1 MCRIFNKML
10 KKWNKNTLNF
20 WLKASSGYLLS
31 ENYLRAGDNHMKVAS
46 IHIIRHCRDPRY
58 WLLEV
63 FRILLLSFLSNLS
76 LTCTIATS
84 LVTDL
89 HQPLS
94 LLDNPAGQSRHG
106 ERERGKR
113 DCRSPGVQVSRLWS
127 ARSWRWQKGLRSWQS
142 VSQGSKFCLGAT
154 VTTSGAGIGAA
165 ASAGNAALVVF
176 ASLKFGPWTPGW
188 SDQKDWS
195 ETRCVSL
202 EFLQM
207 DLLDFQT
214 P

>member
-31 ENYLRAGDNHMKVAS
+31 ENDLRAGDNHMKVAS

-106 ERERGKR
+106 ERLGGEGGGKE
-113 DCRSPGVQVSRLWS
+113 DCLAPGVQVSRLWS
-127 ARSWRWQKGLRSWQS
+127 ARSWRWWRDSGHDSRCPRGRSFALERRS
-142 VSQGSKFCLGAT
+142 PRRELGSELLPVQAT
-154 VTTSGAGIGAA
+154 
-165 ASAGNAALVVF
+165 
-176 ASLKFGPWTPGW
+176 
-188 SDQKDWS
+188 
-195 ETRCVSL
+195 RH
-202 EFLQM
+202 
-207 DLLDFQT
+207 
-214 P
+214 